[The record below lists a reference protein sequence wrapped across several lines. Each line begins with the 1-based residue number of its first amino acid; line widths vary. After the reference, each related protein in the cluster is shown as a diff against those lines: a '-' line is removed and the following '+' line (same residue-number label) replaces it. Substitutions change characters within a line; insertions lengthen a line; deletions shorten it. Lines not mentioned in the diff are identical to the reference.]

1 MNRKLV
7 LGVAVGLFA
16 AQLWAQEKPQK
27 KIELKSDV
35 DKAVYAMGVSAA
47 RTMRSQFE
55 AQGVTLDPETLLRGF
70 RDGLG
75 DGKLALSDEEMSAP
89 SRPSNCRWPNA
100 MPTRGTPFW
109 PPTKRKK
116 TSSPCP
122 AVCSTRILKK
132 GTGKSPTP
140 RDLVTVHFR
149 GKMLNGKEF
158 DNTYPG
164 KVPLTMPL
172 ADTIAGWKEALPLMP
187 VGSKWELYIPSE
199 LAFGPDG
206 NARIP
211 ANATLVFEVEL
222 LDVNKPEAAP
232 PPRTKPQTLED
243 IK

>member
-7 LGVAVGLFA
+7 LGLALSLVAA
-16 AQLWAQEKPQK
+16 PLWAQEKAPK

-35 DKAVYAMGVSAA
+35 DKAVYAMGVTAA

-55 AQGVTLDPETLLRGF
+55 AQGVALDPDTLLRGF

-75 DGKLALSDEEMSAP
+75 DGKLSLSDEEMTGAIQAVEMQVAKRNADEGEAFLASNKKKKDVTTLP
-89 SRPSNCRWPNA
+89 S
-100 MPTRGTPFW
+100 GLQY
-109 PPTKRKK
+109 K
-116 TSSPCP
+116 
-122 AVCSTRILKK
+122 ILKK
-132 GTGKSPTP
+132 GMGKAPTL
-140 RDLVTVHFR
+140 RDVVTVHFR
-149 GKMLNGKEF
+149 GRMLNGKEF

-172 ADTIAGWKEALPLMP
+172 AETIAGWKEALPLMP
-187 VGSKWELYIPSE
+187 VGSKWELYVPSD

-206 NARIP
+206 NTRIP

-222 LDVNKPEAAP
+222 IDVNKPEAT
-232 PPRTKPQTLED
+232 PPRTRPQTLEE

>member
-7 LGVAVGLFA
+7 LGVAVGLIA
-16 AQLWAQEKPQK
+16 SQLWAQEKAPK
-27 KIELKSDV
+27 KIELKTDV

-47 RTMRSQFE
+47 RTMRGQFE
-55 AQGVTLDPETLLRGF
+55 TQGVAVDAETLLRGF

-75 DGKLALSDEEMSAP
+75 EGKLALTDEEM
-89 SRPSNCRWPNA
+89 NA
-100 MPTRGTPFW
+100 AMQAVDLQVAKRNSDEGEAFLAAN
-109 PPTKRKK
+109 KRKK
-116 TSSPCP
+116 DVTTLPSGLQFK
-122 AVCSTRILKK
+122 IIKK
-132 GTGKSPTP
+132 GTGKLPTL
-140 RDLVTVHFR
+140 RDVVTVHFR
-149 GKMLNGKEF
+149 GRMLNGKEF

-172 ADTIAGWKEALPLMP
+172 AETIAGWKEALPMMP
-187 VGSKWELYIPSE
+187 VGSKWELYVPSD

-222 LDVNKPEAAP
+222 LDANKPEAAP
-232 PPRTKPQTLED
+232 RAKPQTLED

>member
-7 LGVAVGLFA
+7 LGVAVGLIA
-16 AQLWAQEKPQK
+16 SQLWAQEKAPK

-47 RTMRSQFE
+47 RTMRGQFE
-55 AQGVTLDPETLLRGF
+55 TQGVAVDAETLLRGF

-75 DGKLALSDEEMSAP
+75 EGKLALTDEEMNAAMQAVDLQVAKRNADEGDAFLAANKKKKDVTTLP
-89 SRPSNCRWPNA
+89 S
-100 MPTRGTPFW
+100 GLQY
-109 PPTKRKK
+109 K
-116 TSSPCP
+116 
-122 AVCSTRILKK
+122 IIKK
-132 GTGKSPTP
+132 GTGKLPTL
-140 RDLVTVHFR
+140 RDVVTVHFR
-149 GKMLNGKEF
+149 GRMLNGKEF

-172 ADTIAGWKEALPLMP
+172 AETIAGWKEALPMMP
-187 VGSKWELYIPSE
+187 VGSKWELYVPSD

-222 LDVNKPEAAP
+222 LDANKPEAAP
-232 PPRTKPQTLED
+232 RAKPQTLED